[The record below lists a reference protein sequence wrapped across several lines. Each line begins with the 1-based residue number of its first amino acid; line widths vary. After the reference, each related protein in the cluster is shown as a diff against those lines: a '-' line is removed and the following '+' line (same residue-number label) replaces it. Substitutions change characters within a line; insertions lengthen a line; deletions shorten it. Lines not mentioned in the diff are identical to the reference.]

1 MLFRSL
7 AAAAAPAGVEVVAA
21 APRYRRVR
29 AEVDVVV
36 DPVADTGR
44 TVTRLLDEVD
54 GFLHPLTGGDDGT
67 GWPFGR
73 TLEHN
78 DLLRRLVSLPGVRA
92 ISRLILVVDGL
103 RIRGC
108 SDVPLGPGE
117 LFFPQGHEI
126 VPVEEDEP

>member
-1 MLFRSL
+1 M
-7 AAAAAPAGVEVVAA
+7 
-21 APRYRRVR
+21 
-29 AEVDVVV
+29 VV
-36 DPVADTGR
+36 DPAADTGK
-44 TVTRLLDEVD
+44 TVTRVLDTVD
-54 GFLHPLTGGDDGT
+54 GFLHPLNGGDDGT

-78 DLLRRLVSLPGVRA
+78 DLLRRLVALPGVRA
-92 ISRLILVVDGL
+92 ISRLILVVDGV

-108 SDVPLGPGE
+108 NDVPLGPGE